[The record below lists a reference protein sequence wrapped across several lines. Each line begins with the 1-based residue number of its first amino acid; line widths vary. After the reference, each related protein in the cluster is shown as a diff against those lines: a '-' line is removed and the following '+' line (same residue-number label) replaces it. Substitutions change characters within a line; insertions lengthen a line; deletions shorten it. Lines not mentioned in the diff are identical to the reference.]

1 MKILRS
7 ILFAL
12 AALVAPFAPIA
23 HAQTRLVP
31 TTLSASISS
40 GSVQVMTVGSVTL
53 TSGYTV
59 VAGTVGFIDNEMVVV
74 KPLNGTVSGTTLGI
88 IRGQG
93 GTAASAH
100 ASGALV
106 FLGPPIA
113 FNSTVL
119 TNPQGSCTQ
128 GNQLYLPY
136 INTRLGIITDCLGGQ
151 WTNGV
156 TTRAPRFR
164 VYSPEPGGTAYTAL
178 NTTGTALI
186 ATELYCTE
194 TFVPT
199 NKLLTGAA
207 ALAGTGVA
215 TDKWYFVLYDSG
227 GTALANT
234 ALAGTTTATASTY
247 QQQAFTS
254 KFFAVGPADY
264 FVCLQSNGTTD
275 TARMAITGVNDNI
288 LTKGQ
293 TATTF
298 GTVPALTVPTTF
310 TTAVG
315 PYVYLY

>member
-1 MKILRS
+1 MKTLRS

-12 AALVAPFAPIA
+12 AAFVAPFAPLA
-23 HAQTRLVP
+23 HAQTLLVP
-31 TTLSASISS
+31 TTLSAAIS
-40 GSVQVMTVGSVTL
+40 GAGTQVMTVASVT
-53 TSGYTV
+53 TVSGYTV
-59 VAGTVGFIDNEMVVV
+59 VAGTVGYLDNEEVII

-93 GTAASAH
+93 GTTAAPH

-106 FLGPPIA
+106 FLGPPNA
-113 FNSTVL
+113 FASTPGI
-119 TNPQGSCTQ
+119 NPQGSCTR
-128 GNQLYLPY
+128 GNQLYLPF
-136 INTRLGIITDCLGGQ
+136 INVKEAVISDCLGGQ

-156 TTRAPRFR
+156 TTRSPRFR
-164 VYSPEPGGTAYTAL
+164 IYSPEPGGTAYTSL
-178 NTTGTALI
+178 NTSGTSLI
-186 ATELYCTE
+186 ATEVYCTE

-207 ALAGTGVA
+207 VLAGTSVS
-215 TDKWYFVLYDSG
+215 TDSWYMVLYDSG
-227 GTALANT
+227 GTALANS
-234 ALAGTTTATASTY
+234 AVAGATLSGASTY

-264 FVCLQSNGTTD
+264 FVCFQSNGTSA
-275 TARMAITGVNDNI
+275 TARMAVTGVNDNI

-293 TATTF
+293 TGATF
-298 GTVPALTVPTTF
+298 GTIPALTVPTTF